1 MATRPPRT
9 PPPDAELDPGA
20 ARVLRRFRL
29 VFNAVKTHFQQV
41 EKTAGLGGA
50 QVWALS
56 IVRAHPGIGVGR
68 LARAMDVHQSTASNL
83 VKTLVERGMVEAAKD
98 GADRRAVR
106 LRVLPAGTRLLR
118 RTPGPFTGVLPDAL
132 ARLDRRTLTRL
143 DRDLAALIE
152 VLGADDRAAGV
163 PISEM

>member
-1 MATRPPRT
+1 MLPL
-9 PPPDAELDPGA
+9 DGELDPGA

-41 EKTAGLGGA
+41 EKKAGLGGA

-56 IVRAHPGIGVGR
+56 IVRAHPGIGVGG

-83 VKTLVERGMVEAAKD
+83 VKTLVERGMVEAVKD

-118 RTPGPFTGVLPDAL
+118 RIPGPFAGVLPDAL
-132 ARLDRRTLTRL
+132 AQLDRRTLARL
-143 DRDLAALIE
+143 DRDLAALID
-152 VLGADDRAAGV
+152 VLQADERAAGI